1 MVPLL
6 PLRHKGAA
14 TILSNKLLP
23 TILSNKLLPTHLDL
37 LRLPL
42 QLIVCTEYVHIRLR
56 TIRLASPAELA
67 QSEKTVRG
75 QMMDLKLKFL

>member
-42 QLIVCTEYVHIRLR
+42 QLIVCTEYVS